1 MEEQMQRTRLLSVV
15 SLLGGLVLVLTGLLH
30 STVTPSVYRGLSA
43 TLPQRAVGLTYFF
56 AAFGLYVALSGWLM
70 IYASRGLGR
79 GERWA
84 RVVSLTNGMV
94 NAVAGVGALAAGFRD
109 PVVWAWLMAA
119 AAIVVAAAIGAVG
132 RPAASRS
139 PAASSIASEKDG

>member
-1 MEEQMQRTRLLSVV
+1 
-15 SLLGGLVLVLTGLLH
+15 
-30 STVTPSVYRGLSA
+30 VTPSVYRGLSA